1 MAKKNV
7 FISFD
12 YDNDKAYKNLLKA
25 WDANSNFEF
34 KFSDKSAHEINSE
47 NIGRVKAAL
56 TNKIN
61 DATYTL
67 ILIGK
72 FANKKHQDSGLI
84 DDINWIN
91 WEINKSIQ
99 LGKKLVAVKLDKSN
113 ESPTAIMG
121 VGASWALSYGQKQII
136 QALEDA

>member
-72 FANKKHQDSGLI
+72 FANKVHQDSGLI

-91 WEINKSIQ
+91 WEINKSTQ

-121 VGASWALSYGQKQII
+121 SGAKWASYTQTSII
-136 QALEDA
+136 KALDDA